1 MLIMYVAGN
10 YALEVRKHNSFE
22 EICLEPRGTGNC
34 LQIHYFDAQSMIRCY
49 YTNITNVLE
58 MTLDEL
64 NYVCSV
70 YSIFSCSTV
79 QLTNKEAHILS
90 LLVLFFSHV

>member
-1 MLIMYVAGN
+1 MYVAGN

-22 EICLEPRGTGNC
+22 EICLEPSGTGNC
-34 LQIHYFDAQSMIRCY
+34 LQIHYFHAQSMIRCY

-58 MTLDEL
+58 MTLIEL
-64 NYVCSV
+64 NYICSV

-79 QLTNKEAHILS
+79 QLTKEAHILS

>member
-34 LQIHYFDAQSMIRCY
+34 LQIHYFDAQSMTRCY